1 MANHNHAPQRA
12 GARYRKNLGIA
23 LVLVVVFLVVEV
35 VAAFVTDSLAL
46 LSDAGHM
53 GTDALG
59 LAMALAAIVAADRA
73 RDRSQRTYGLYRL
86 EILAALANAVL
97 LFLVGAYV
105 LVEAARR
112 LTDPQPVA
120 EIGVIVVGTIG
131 LVVNLVAWALLR
143 RGAAESVN
151 VEGAYLEVL
160 ADLLGSVGV
169 LIAATI
175 QLVTGWPYADPIFA
189 AVIGGF
195 VLPRAFRLG
204 RRALRILLQSAP
216 DHLDVAAMDARLAS
230 LPGVVDVHDLHV
242 WTLTSDMDVVTVHL
256 MVSDEADT
264 HAVLDSGRHLLQSEF
279 TIAHATLQVEPESHR
294 GCADVSW

>member
-1 MANHNHAPQRA
+1 VADHHRAPQRA
-12 GARYRKNLGIA
+12 GARYRKNLAIA
-23 LVLVVVFLVVEV
+23 LILVLGFLVVEV
-35 VAAFVTDSLAL
+35 VAAFATDSLAL

-97 LFLVGAYV
+97 LFVVGSYV

-112 LTDPQPVA
+112 LTDPPPVA
-120 EIGVIVVGTIG
+120 EIGVIVVGLIG
-131 LVVNLVAWALLR
+131 LFVNLVAWGLLR

-169 LIAATI
+169 VIAGTI
-175 QLVTGWPYADPIFA
+175 QLISGWPYADPIFGA
-189 AVIGGF
+189 IIGVF

-204 RRALRILLQSAP
+204 RRALGILLQSAP
-216 DHLDVAAMDARLAS
+216 DHIDVAEMESRLAT

-242 WTLTSDMDVVTVHL
+242 WTLTSDMDVVTAHL
-256 MVSDEADT
+256 MVRDDVDT
-264 HAVLDSGRHLLQSEF
+264 HAVLDSGRHLLQSDF
-279 TIAHATLQVEPESHR
+279 AVAHATLQVEPESHR

>member
-1 MANHNHAPQRA
+1 
-12 GARYRKNLGIA
+12 
-23 LVLVVVFLVVEV
+23 
-35 VAAFVTDSLAL
+35 
-46 LSDAGHM
+46 
-53 GTDALG
+53 
-59 LAMALAAIVAADRA
+59 MALAAIVAADRA

-97 LFLVGAYV
+97 LFLVGSYV

-112 LTDPQPVA
+112 LTDPQPVM

-131 LVVNLVAWALLR
+131 LLVNVIAWTMLR

-151 VEGAYLEVL
+151 VEGAYLEVF
-160 ADLLGSVGV
+160 ADLLGSIGV

-175 QLVTGWPYADPIFA
+175 QLLTGWPYADPIFA
-189 AVIGGF
+189 AIIGVF

-216 DHLDVAAMDARLAS
+216 DHIDVAEMESRLAS

-242 WTLTSDMDVVTVHL
+242 WTLTSDMDVVTAHL
-256 MVSDEADT
+256 MVQDEADA
-264 HAVLDSGRHLLQSEF
+264 HSVLDSGRQLLQSDF
-279 TIAHATLQVEPESHR
+279 AVAHATLQVEPESHR

>member
-1 MANHNHAPQRA
+1 VADHDLAPQRA
-12 GARYRKNLGIA
+12 GARYRKNLAIA
-23 LVLVVVFLVVEV
+23 LILVLGFLVVEV
-35 VAAFVTDSLAL
+35 VAAFTTDSLAL

-105 LVEAARR
+105 LIEAARR
-112 LTDPQPVA
+112 LTDPQPVM
-120 EIGVIVVGTIG
+120 EIGVIVVGSLG

-143 RGAAESVN
+143 RGATESVN

-189 AVIGGF
+189 AIIGGF

-216 DHLDVAAMDARLAS
+216 DHIDVAEMESRLAT

-242 WTLTSDMDVVTVHL
+242 WTLTSDMDVVTAHL
-256 MVSDEADT
+256 MVRDDVDT
-264 HAVLDSGRHLLQSEF
+264 HAVLDSGRHLLQSDF
-279 TIAHATLQVEPESHR
+279 AIAHATLQVEPESHR

>member
-1 MANHNHAPQRA
+1 MADHNHAPQRA
-12 GARYRKNLGIA
+12 GARYRKNLTIA
-23 LVLVVVFLVVEV
+23 LILVVGFLVVEV
-35 VAAFVTDSLAL
+35 VAAFGTGSLAL

-97 LFLVGAYV
+97 LFLVGSYV

-112 LTDPQPVA
+112 LTDPQPVM

-131 LVVNLVAWALLR
+131 LLVNVIAWTMLR

-151 VEGAYLEVL
+151 VEGAYLEVF
-160 ADLLGSVGV
+160 ADLLGSIGV

-175 QLVTGWPYADPIFA
+175 QLLTGWPYADPIFA
-189 AVIGGF
+189 AIIGVF

-216 DHLDVAAMDARLAS
+216 DHIDVAEMESRLAS

-242 WTLTSDMDVVTVHL
+242 WTLTSDMDVVTAHL
-256 MVSDEADT
+256 MVQDEADA
-264 HAVLDSGRHLLQSEF
+264 HSVLDSGRQLLQSDF
-279 TIAHATLQVEPESHR
+279 AVAHATLQVEPESHR

>member
-1 MANHNHAPQRA
+1 VADHDRAPQRA
-12 GARYRKNLGIA
+12 GARYRKNLAIA
-23 LVLVVVFLVVEV
+23 LILVLGFLVVEV
-35 VAAFVTDSLAL
+35 VAAFTTDSLAL

-105 LVEAARR
+105 LIEAARR
-112 LTDPQPVA
+112 LTDPQPVM
-120 EIGVIVVGTIG
+120 EIGVIVVGSLG

-143 RGAAESVN
+143 RGATESVN

-189 AVIGGF
+189 AIIGVF

-216 DHLDVAAMDARLAS
+216 DHIDVAEMESRLAT

-242 WTLTSDMDVVTVHL
+242 WTLTSDMDVVTAHL
-256 MVSDEADT
+256 MVRDDVDT
-264 HAVLDSGRHLLQSEF
+264 HAVLDSGRHLLQSDF
-279 TIAHATLQVEPESHR
+279 LVAHATLQVEPESHR

>member
-1 MANHNHAPQRA
+1 VADHDLAPQRA
-12 GARYRKNLGIA
+12 GARYRKNLAIA
-23 LVLVVVFLVVEV
+23 LILVLGFLVVEV
-35 VAAFVTDSLAL
+35 VAAFTTDSLAL

-105 LVEAARR
+105 LIEAARR
-112 LTDPQPVA
+112 LTDPQPVM
-120 EIGVIVVGTIG
+120 EIGVIVVGSLG

-143 RGAAESVN
+143 RGATESVN

-189 AVIGGF
+189 AIIGGF

-216 DHLDVAAMDARLAS
+216 DHIDVAEMESRLAT

-242 WTLTSDMDVVTVHL
+242 WTLTSDMDVVTAHL
-256 MVSDEADT
+256 MVRDDVDT
-264 HAVLDSGRHLLQSEF
+264 HAVLDSGRHLLQSDF
-279 TIAHATLQVEPESHR
+279 AVAHATLQVEPESHR
-294 GCADVSW
+294 GCTDVSW

>member
-1 MANHNHAPQRA
+1 MADENRTPQRA
-12 GARYRKNLGIA
+12 AARYRKNLGIA
-23 LVLVVVFLVVEV
+23 LVLVLGYLVVEV

-73 RDRSQRTYGLYRL
+73 RDRAQRTYGLYRL

-105 LVEAARR
+105 LFEAARR
-112 LTDPQPVA
+112 LADPQPVM

-131 LVVNLVAWALLR
+131 LAVNVIAWGLLR

-169 LIAATI
+169 LLAATI
-175 QLVTGWPYADPIFA
+175 QLLTGWPYADPIFA
-189 AVIGGF
+189 AVIGVF

-216 DHLDVAAMDARLAS
+216 DHIDVAAMERRLAA
-230 LPGVVDVHDLHV
+230 LPGVLDVHDLHV

-256 MVSDEADT
+256 MVGDEADS

-279 TIAHATLQVEPESHR
+279 AIAHATLQVEPESHR

>member
-1 MANHNHAPQRA
+1 MADHDLAPQRA
-12 GARYRKNLGIA
+12 GARYRKNLAIA
-23 LVLVVVFLVVEV
+23 LILVLGFLVVEV
-35 VAAFVTDSLAL
+35 VAAFTTDSLAL

-105 LVEAARR
+105 LIEAARR
-112 LTDPQPVA
+112 LTDPQPVM
-120 EIGVIVVGTIG
+120 EIGVIVVGSLG

-143 RGAAESVN
+143 RGATESVN

-189 AVIGGF
+189 AIIGGF

-216 DHLDVAAMDARLAS
+216 DHIDVAEMESRLAT

-242 WTLTSDMDVVTVHL
+242 WTLTSDMDVVTAHL
-256 MVSDEADT
+256 MVRDDVDT
-264 HAVLDSGRHLLQSEF
+264 HAVLDSGRHLLQSDF
-279 TIAHATLQVEPESHR
+279 AVAHATLQVEPESHR